1 MKLVILDRD
10 GVINQDSKHYI
21 KSPDEWVPIE
31 GSLEAIS
38 LLNKNGYTV
47 VVATNQGAIGKKL
60 FNTTTLDKI
69 HKKMQDLLKTKKGE
83 IDKIFYCP
91 HIDEDKCLCRKP
103 KNGLMRKIS
112 EYYGIS
118 LKKIP
123 SIGDSARDLEAY
135 AKSEAQPILVRTGNG
150 KNVEKNKLFPS
161 NTLIFNNLLEASKFI
176 IENGIVCY

>member
-1 MKLVILDRD
+1 
-10 GVINQDSKHYI
+10 
-21 KSPDEWVPIE
+21 
-31 GSLEAIS
+31 
-38 LLNKNGYTV
+38 
-47 VVATNQGAIGKKL
+47 
-60 FNTTTLDKI
+60 
-69 HKKMQDLLKTKKGE
+69 
-83 IDKIFYCP
+83 
-91 HIDEDKCLCRKP
+91 
-103 KNGLMRKIS
+103 MRKIS

-176 IENGIVCY
+176 IKME